1 MRLRLTGRSAAFAV
15 LDEFELGLRL
25 LRLKRAEA
33 DLMARQEKLMERIG
47 AFPSPLA
54 GAQYREVSANL
65 AEVENHIVELEAQL
79 RPTLSG
85 SLRVNRPGT

>member
-1 MRLRLTGRSAAFAV
+1 VRLRLTGRSAAFAV

-25 LRLKRAEA
+25 LRLKGAEA

-65 AEVENHIVELEAQL
+65 AEIENHIVELEGQL
-79 RPTLSG
+79 RPNLQD
-85 SLRVNRPGT
+85 RRR

>member
-1 MRLRLTGRSAAFAV
+1 MRVPLTGRSAAFAV

-25 LRLKRAEA
+25 LRLERAEA

-65 AEVENHIVELEAQL
+65 AEIANHIVELEAQL
-79 RPTLSG
+79 RP
-85 SLRVNRPGT
+85 SLQGRRR